1 MGAEFHSTAQQ
12 IQTFLMFKID
22 FEIDDF
28 SKWNEIVLNLAVSWF
43 LGIRSRGYYLST

>member
-12 IQTFLMFKID
+12 FQNISNVQID

-43 LGIRSRGYYLST
+43 LGITSRGYYLST